1 MSEIVSSLVLL
12 PLAGAIAVLVGG
24 RARPRAAQGIAT
36 GFTVAALA
44 ATIWIAV
51 THDPLADVAP
61 SHSEAI
67 FYPPTWHIDG
77 INVWLLVLTALLTS
91 AGVLITVARSQ
102 PRIDLYLACLLILEA
117 GLLGV
122 FATDNLLWLFLCW
135 EVTRVALFFL
145 IGGWGGTD
153 RRPAAIKFFL
163 FTLVGSGLTFAGC
176 GLLVLSHYWMSGSAE
191 FTLNLRQLVEELP
204 QLVAASSAN
213 TQYWAGIEPWLFT
226 AIGLGFAIQVPLFP
240 LHIWLQD
247 AAVEAPTAGLL
258 MLCGAWI
265 KIGLYGWL
273 RLLLPLFPGLCS
285 DLAGYFLWPA
295 AIGTIYGVMLAL
307 VQDDLKRLTAN
318 LTVSYASF
326 SVLGLFSSTNIGI
339 NGSLL
344 ALCSHGLSLGI
355 VICVTSAL
363 FTRYRTREA
372 EAFSGL
378 ASRYPRLAGVTFVGV
393 ASLIALPL
401 TSGFIATA
409 TVSMGVARIHPGF
422 VITALVALVLCTWC
436 FLRVMQRVFG
446 GTFREPV
453 IDHPSWTPQET
464 ITQAIRGDLNLR
476 EMAAVVPLILAVLCI
491 GVAPQLFFSR
501 TETAV
506 SQIVAQQQSPPAAVE
521 RVDDENLD
529 R

>member
-1 MSEIVSSLVLL
+1 MSDLVSSLVLL
-12 PLAGAIAVLVGG
+12 PLAGTIAVLVGG

-36 GFTVAALA
+36 GFTIATLA
-44 ATIWIAV
+44 ATLWIAV
-51 THDPLADVAP
+51 TYDPLAVDT
-61 SHSEAI
+61 HSTSSSL
-67 FYPPTWHIDG
+67 FFPPTWHVDG
-77 INVWLLVLTALLTS
+77 INVWLLVLTALLTYS
-91 AGVLITVARSQ
+91 AVLITVTRAH
-102 PRIDLYLACLLILEA
+102 PRIDLYLSCLLILEA

-153 RRPAAIKFFL
+153 RRPAATKFFL
-163 FTLVGSGLTFAGC
+163 FTFVGSGLTFAGC
-176 GLLVLSHYWMSGSAE
+176 GLLVLSHHWMSGSAE

-204 QLVAASSAN
+204 QLAAASSTNA
-213 TQYWAGIEPWLFT
+213 QYWAGIQLWLFA
-226 AIGLGFAIQVPLFP
+226 AIGLGFAIHVPLFP

-258 MLCGAWI
+258 MLCGVWI
-265 KIGLYGWL
+265 KIGIYGWL
-273 RLLLPLFPGLCS
+273 RVLLPLFPGLCS
-285 DLAGYFLWPA
+285 NLSGYFLWPA

-326 SVLGLFSSTNIGI
+326 SILGLFSGTSIGI

-401 TSGFIATA
+401 TSGFVATI
-409 TVSMGVARIHPGF
+409 TVSMGVVDIHPGLA
-422 VITALVALVLCTWC
+422 ITGLVALVLCTWC

-464 ITQAIRGDLNLR
+464 ITHAIRGDLNLR
-476 EMAAVVPLILAVLCI
+476 EMAAVLPLILAVLCV
-491 GVAPQLFFSR
+491 GVAPQLFLSR

-506 SQIVAQQQSPPAAVE
+506 SRIVARQQSPPAAVE
-521 RVDDENLD
+521 RVDDLNLV